1 MYPFFM
7 FLFSCEDII
16 NPDLP
21 TNDPILVV
29 DAWINNL
36 EETQVI
42 KLSKTQNYL
51 DTNSP
56 VPVVGANVFV
66 YDENSKHFTLY
77 SWDSRVLVIP
87 DQMGLQETLNLCSI
101 IDPA

>member
-1 MYPFFM
+1 MKRYYYILFM

-66 YDENSKHFTLY
+66 YDLHLF
-77 SWDSRVLVIP
+77 
-87 DQMGLQETLNLCSI
+87 LCI
-101 IDPA
+101 R

>member
-1 MYPFFM
+1 MNRYYYILFV

-21 TNDPILVV
+21 TNEPILVV

-36 EETQVI
+36 EESQVI

-51 DTNSP
+51 DSNSP
-56 VPVVGANVFV
+56 VPVVGATVFV
-66 YDENSKHFTLY
+66 YDENLTHF
-77 SWDSRVLVIP
+77 
-87 DQMGLQETLNLCSI
+87 NLSLI
-101 IDPA
+101 HI